1 MPAGRPTIYE
11 GQKTI
16 DKVDEYLLTCGEE
29 EDIFHKT
36 RGDAS
41 NGYERVWKVKLPKL
55 ETFAL
60 YLGVNKDT
68 IVDWESKYPEFSV
81 ALDKIRL
88 KQHDMLIDGATS
100 GRYNSTISKL
110 ILSSNHGY
118 KERNDTTSDDKPIQF
133 LPTEVIAKLNDN
145 SSPKTIGSN

>member
-1 MPAGRPTIYE
+1 MAMGRPPIYE

-16 DKVDEYLLTCGEE
+16 NKVDEYLSTCGEE
-29 EDIFHKT
+29 EDVFHKT
-36 RGDAS
+36 VGESS
-41 NGYERVWKVKLPKL
+41 NSYERVWKVVLPKI
-55 ETFAL
+55 ESFAM
-60 YLGVNKDT
+60 YIGVNRDT
-68 IVDWESKYPEFSV
+68 ITDWENKYPDFSV

-118 KERNDTTSDDKPIQF
+118 REKSDVTTDGKAINLSF
-133 LPTEVIAKLNDN
+133 DN
-145 SSPKTIGSN
+145 SFNE